1 MEMPALQDHIRP
13 FGQTCYGCGQD
24 NARGLRIRSHWE
36 GDEGVCRWT
45 PQPWHLSAPGVL
57 CGGVIA
63 TLLDCHMATV
73 ATAHAYRSAGR
84 PLGAELQDT
93 APPLV
98 YVTATLRVDYLKPT
112 PVEGALELR
121 ARVSGQEG
129 RRITMDCRVLAD
141 GVETARGEAV
151 FVKVQG

>member
-1 MEMPALQDHIRP
+1 
-13 FGQTCYGCGQD
+13 
-24 NARGLRIRSHWE
+24 
-36 GDEGVCRWT
+36 
-45 PQPWHLSAPGVL
+45 
-57 CGGVIA
+57 
-63 TLLDCHMATV
+63 
-73 ATAHAYRSAGR
+73 
-84 PLGAELQDT
+84 
-93 APPLV
+93 V